1 MKKIRF
7 FILCVISLSVM
18 IFGSA
23 FMPVTRISTDPPITM
38 KERMNEAKTGS
49 SNILYSPCSLV
60 HPQSNSLSS
69 NDEQPAIARE
79 VPFGP
84 QEDDSRTT
92 MKQWTEGNRNSAEL
106 ITYTL
111 KRNPG
116 TPQMATMLAT
126 TSCTYVADESL
137 QSSQVKGGIT
147 QYLKVY
153 YYRYNWVNGSAT
165 YKAYWIYKSVEWWT
179 QTSTTYTVGQN
190 ATSWTFNGWNC
201 SNVFSNNSSSGG
213 LTPNWQT
220 STRTYDYIYDFTK
233 NWVTKTPGA
242 PISVGNIIVSE
253 ASPGYNNGSS
263 IGTLTTEVRLYGQ

>member
-1 MKKIRF
+1 MKNTRLFVLYI
-7 FILCVISLSVM
+7 ISLLSM

-23 FMPVTRISTDPPITM
+23 FLPATSIPTDSSIMMNVTQD
-38 KERMNEAKTGS
+38 GS
-49 SNILYSPCSLV
+49 SKIQYSPCILA
-60 HPQSNSLSS
+60 HPRSDSVSS
-69 NDEQPAIARE
+69 SEEQPAIARE

-84 QEDDSRTT
+84 QEDDNWTT
-92 MKQWTEGNRNSAEL
+92 VKQWTEGISNSTES

-111 KRNPG
+111 KRNPR
-116 TPQMATMLAT
+116 TPLVASTLAT
-126 TSCTYVADESL
+126 TSCAYVANESL
-137 QSSQVKGGIT
+137 QSSQVIGGIT

-153 YYRYNWVNGSAT
+153 YYRYNWVNGSMT
-165 YKAYWIYKSVEWWT
+165 YKAYWIYKTVEWWT
-179 QTSTTYTVGQN
+179 RTSTAYTVGQN
-190 ATSWTFNGWNC
+190 ATNWTFNGWDC

-242 PISVGNIIVSE
+242 PISFGNITITE

-263 IGTLTTEVRLYGQ
+263 IGTLTTEVRLYG